1 VLPGLTETILVQPA
15 VVAVL
20 RAPVAV
26 ELALWHG
33 LNVPLLLSGLTI
45 VLGIGIYLW
54 RRTIC
59 AGLAALEA
67 RIPIS
72 GERVYEGALDG
83 LMRLARRFT
92 LLLQTGS
99 LTRYLAVVF
108 ATFGLAVGATL
119 IIGGGIAPPAAWPDL
134 PGYEWA
140 VVALIAAGTLVTV
153 LTSSRLAAICA
164 LSMVGIGLAL
174 LFLIYGAP
182 DLAMTQLLLDTLFV
196 VIMAIVLL
204 SLPPLAGASAPRSFH
219 VGHASLSLLAGAMVA
234 VLVYGAA
241 STPID
246 PFVSRFFEARSLSEA
261 HGRNVV
267 KIILVDF
274 RALDT
279 FGEITVVAV
288 AGLAAFALLRT
299 GRARAA
305 GAAGS
310 LILRTA
316 SRFLVSLILV
326 FSVLLLLRGHDAPGG
341 GFIGGLIAAIAFVL
355 YSIAHG
361 PGEVRRT
368 LRTSPRSVALA
379 GIGLALLG
387 MAAALAGQPFL
398 SGLWTPLGGTSAD
411 DGIWV
416 GTPLVFD
423 LGVYLV
429 IVGTVLTLV
438 LALEEKA

>member
-1 VLPGLTETILVQPA
+1 MLPGLTETILVQPA

-67 RIPIS
+67 RLPIS

-182 DLAMTQLLLDTLFV
+182 DLAMTQLLVDTLFV

-288 AGLAAFALLRT
+288 AGLAAFAAPDRPRA
-299 GRARAA
+299 GR
-305 GAAGS
+305 
-310 LILRTA
+310 
-316 SRFLVSLILV
+316 
-326 FSVLLLLRGHDAPGG
+326 
-341 GFIGGLIAAIAFVL
+341 
-355 YSIAHG
+355 
-361 PGEVRRT
+361 RR
-368 LRTSPRSVALA
+368 R
-379 GIGLALLG
+379 GLAHPAHRQPVPREPHPGVLG
-387 MAAALAGQPFL
+387 APPAARP
-398 SGLWTPLGGTSAD
+398 
-411 DGIWV
+411 
-416 GTPLVFD
+416 
-423 LGVYLV
+423 
-429 IVGTVLTLV
+429 
-438 LALEEKA
+438 